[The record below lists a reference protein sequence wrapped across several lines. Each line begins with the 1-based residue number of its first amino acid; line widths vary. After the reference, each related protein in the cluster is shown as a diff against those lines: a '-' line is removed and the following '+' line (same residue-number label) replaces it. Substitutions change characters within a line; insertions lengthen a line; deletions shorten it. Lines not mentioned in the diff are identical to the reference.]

1 MWAARSNRSF
11 DSPTTSKSFT
21 STSGTFDP
29 SNTHDLS
36 ENHDH
41 IQSSLPLKNILR
53 NARRFHDFDMEGRVY
68 AITGGGRGLG
78 LSMGEALTEAGAKGN
93 VHCIRTALLLP
104 PSFDHLTL
112 LFPLSVCKMEAQID
126 SADQFRN
133 TVYALDRLES
143 PHPDFLKAKE
153 KAEKEYDS
161 AMEYIRI
168 DVRDNTQVQNTFAAI
183 AAQEKRLDG
192 LVAAAGINHLQ
203 SALDHSQQALN
214 DVLSINYTGVFNS
227 ATAAAR
233 QMFNYQKKGS
243 ILLVASMSGLIA
255 NKGMTS
261 PVYNSSKAAVIQL
274 ARSLAMEWGRYG
286 VRVNSLC
293 PGHILTPMVED
304 VFRKNPGARA
314 IWEAENM
321 LGRLAMPEEFRGA
334 AMFCLSDASSFMTGS
349 TLVIDGGHT
358 AW

>member
-1 MWAARSNRSF
+1 MSAHCLRARSLLNCPRYLRRRWAAGSEYHLSPVNLHTCRALSCTSVTRNLSNPP
-11 DSPTTSKSFT
+11 DTPE
-21 STSGTFDP
+21 D
-29 SNTHDLS
+29 HDR
-36 ENHDH
+36 
-41 IQSSLPLKNILR
+41 IQAKLPLKSILR
-53 NARRFHDFDMEGRVY
+53 NARRFRDFDMESRVY

-78 LSMGEALTEAGAKGN
+78 LAMGEALIEAGAK
-93 VHCIRTALLLP
+93 
-104 PSFDHLTL
+104 
-112 LFPLSVCKMEAQID
+112 
-126 SADQFRN
+126 
-133 TVYALDRLES
+133 VYALDRLES
-143 PHPDFLKAKE
+143 PHPDFLKVKE

-161 AMEYIRI
+161 AIEYIRI
-168 DVRDNTQVQNTFAAI
+168 DVRDNPQVHNTFAAI

-192 LVAAAGINHLQ
+192 LIAAAGINHLQ
-203 SALDHSQQALN
+203 PALDHSQQALN

-233 QMFNYQKKGS
+233 QMFNYHTKGS

-261 PVYNSSKAAVIQL
+261 PVYNSSKAAVVQL

-293 PGHILTPMVED
+293 PGHIITPMVED
-304 VFRKNPGARA
+304 VFRKNPEARA